1 MANFD
6 VKSIWLLS
14 VFAICVLSLCLY
26 HKMVAAEEDC
36 EEEFRGL
43 NIECYYYMHSGDPT
57 LIFPNDRCCKA
68 ITHAYPKLQCVCNI
82 LYRKVLYPPGAII
95 ADIIN
100 WNKVMYCF
108 SSCWRPLPAGYKCN
122 RFTVPTP
129 PPKQS

>member
-68 ITHAYPKLQCVCNI
+68 ITHAYPKLQRVCNI
-82 LYRKVLYPPGAII
+82 LYRKVRMLLLSQYFFFECLSIVGSLYFL
-95 ADIIN
+95 
-100 WNKVMYCF
+100 V
-108 SSCWRPLPAGYKCN
+108 
-122 RFTVPTP
+122 V
-129 PPKQS
+129 